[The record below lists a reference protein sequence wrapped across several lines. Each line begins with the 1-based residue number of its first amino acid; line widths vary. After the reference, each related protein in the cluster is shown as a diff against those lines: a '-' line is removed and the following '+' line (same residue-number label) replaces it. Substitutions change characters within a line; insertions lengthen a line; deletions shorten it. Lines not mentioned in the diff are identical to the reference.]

1 LDRRRACGSFDFL
14 PSDPDCDAP
23 AFPERA
29 ATRGVRAVTD
39 DHPAFDPIDS
49 IRARICLGIAIA
61 GIARRAEAITGKATS
76 GMKHRKP
83 KDLAKKLDKSLRV
96 RYSEVVKLRELV
108 KKAQSQ
114 ARENGKSSDRR
125 R

>member
-1 LDRRRACGSFDFL
+1 MN
-14 PSDPDCDAP
+14 
-23 AFPERA
+23 
-29 ATRGVRAVTD
+29 
-39 DHPAFDPIDS
+39 
-49 IRARICLGIAIA
+49 A
-61 GIARRAEAITGKATS
+61 GIQLNDRVSLRRSANVKQ
-76 GMKHRKP
+76 RKP

-114 ARENGKSSDRR
+114 VRGNGKSSDRR